1 MNGTDD
7 TRRYQIL
14 EQIAV
19 TLLIGKRV
27 HLSPGIV
34 RVQSTERGEAVVYAE
49 GEEQVELVKDE
60 FKRLA
65 GYGKVK
71 VL

>member
-1 MNGTDD
+1 MSSTDD
-7 TRRYQIL
+7 ARRYQIL

-34 RVQSTERGEAVVYAE
+34 RVQPTERGEVVEYGE
-49 GEEQVELVKDE
+49 KEEQIELVKDE

-65 GYGKVK
+65 GHGKVRA
-71 VL
+71 L